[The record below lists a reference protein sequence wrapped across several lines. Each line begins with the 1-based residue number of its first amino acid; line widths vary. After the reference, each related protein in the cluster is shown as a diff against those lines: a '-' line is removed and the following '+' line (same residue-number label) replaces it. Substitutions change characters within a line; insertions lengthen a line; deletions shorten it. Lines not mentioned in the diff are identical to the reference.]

1 MNISAKSSYGL
12 RAILD
17 LSLNFDQG
25 YVQSSDIAARQN
37 IPESYLVQLL
47 NLMRKGGLVRSL
59 RGPKGGHELAKPPD
73 EVTIMDFLILLEGPI
88 EISDVGEKQM
98 KGETGIDVFQE
109 IWSDVEIAIK
119 NLLTSVSFGDLCL
132 KYQREQKHFI
142 FRI

>member
-17 LSLNFDQG
+17 LSLHFDQG

-47 NLMRKGGLVRSL
+47 NLMGKGGLVRSL

-73 EVTIMDFLILLEGPI
+73 EVTIMDVLILLEGSI
-88 EISDVGEKQM
+88 DISNVGEKQM

-109 IWSDVEIAIK
+109 IWSDVETAIK